1 MINLKIDPEFQSQIP
16 PLTDDEFKQLE
27 ENILKEGKLLSPL
40 IVWNNTLVDG
50 HNRYAIL
57 QKHPEI
63 CFSTMP
69 LRFANREEALAW
81 ICKNQLGR
89 RNLTPEQKKFL
100 IGKQYSVEHRKPGG
114 NGNNQHTAAA
124 KKTAPEELCQIDT
137 IPPTSAEASIRKQIA
152 ERNNVSESYV
162 ARSEKF
168 MRGVE
173 IMEQMVPGMQEK
185 ILSGQFKVR
194 DADMHHLA
202 KAAYYDRAQIL
213 QDILHPELKV
223 EPTPDADGV
232 IRVPGKAPVM
242 PFRKFE
248 SVYDSDAY
256 PEDVRYEYVALE
268 ELTTRFRISFNYQ
281 LEQMPDNAQ
290 RDVILEIIHKHKDYL
305 TSLEAALADVKDQT
319 A

>member
-1 MINLKIDPEFQSQIP
+1 M
-16 PLTDDEFKQLE
+16 
-27 ENILKEGKLLSPL
+27 
-40 IVWNNTLVDG
+40 
-50 HNRYAIL
+50 
-57 QKHPEI
+57 
-63 CFSTMP
+63 
-69 LRFANREEALAW
+69 
-81 ICKNQLGR
+81 
-89 RNLTPEQKKFL
+89 
-100 IGKQYSVEHRKPGG
+100 
-114 NGNNQHTAAA
+114 
-124 KKTAPEELCQIDT
+124 CQIDT

-162 ARSEKF
+162 VRSEKF